1 MKYAPRRTDT
11 VALPED
17 LFRRTMAAAY
27 DLQRHGRLATF
38 PEWLV
43 HVATQAIACDSAVLV
58 RIDPASGGFAIVSSP
73 ATAFA
78 HVDGALAATLHAR
91 DHPFVAQCRR
101 SRSVRAWRLSELEGH
116 EAFTRS
122 ELHAKVYRFLGIEHQ
137 LLLLVASPDA
147 HWRVLVLNRRERDFS
162 GEERLALESLWPHI
176 MLAERRLRR
185 AAHLREGASLEG
197 AADPGSAV
205 IVVAGSGAV
214 IVCSEQARLWLSEYF
229 DAVFLARGVTLP
241 PALRDWVAERLER
254 ERSGRRIRVVRRD
267 PLIVARGDRSLVI
280 ELIVDHGKDQHLV
293 TLEEVALNA
302 PAATLEGLGLTPR
315 EAEVLSWVA
324 QGKTNREVGM
334 ILGSSGRTVQKH
346 LEHIFE
352 KIGVESRTAA
362 ILRAWQASRHA
373 ALGDGGTTRPNSP
386 R

>member
-1 MKYAPRRTDT
+1 MAI
-11 VALPED
+11 PEE
-17 LFRRTMAAAY
+17 LFRRTVAAAY

-38 PEWLV
+38 PDWLV
-43 HVATQAIACDSAVLV
+43 RVLAQAIACDSAALV
-58 RIDPASGGFAIVSSP
+58 RVDPARQDFSIASWPGAQ
-73 ATAFA
+73 FA
-78 HVDGALAATLHAR
+78 HIDHVQVAKLHAQ
-91 DHPFVAQCRR
+91 DHPFVTQCRK
-101 SRSVRAWRLSELEGH
+101 SRSARAWRLAELDERGQF
-116 EAFTRS
+116 ART

-137 LLLLVASPDA
+137 LLMLVASPDA
-147 HWRVLVLNRRERDFS
+147 HWRAVALNRRDADFS
-162 GEERLALESLWPHI
+162 EEERLALESLWPHI

-185 AAHLREGASLEG
+185 LAGPRDAGSIDAS
-197 AADPGSAV
+197 PK
-205 IVVAGSGAV
+205 AGSGVIVITGAGAV
-214 IVCSEQARLWLSEYF
+214 TVCSEQARLWLAEYF

-241 PALRDWVAERLER
+241 EALRRWIAERLER

-267 PLIVARGDRSLVI
+267 PLIVARGERSLVI
-280 ELIVDHGKDQHLV
+280 ELIVDHGKDTHLV
-293 TLEEVALNA
+293 TLEEVTLNA
-302 PAATLEGLGLTPR
+302 PAPTLEALGLTPR

-373 ALGDGGTTRPNSP
+373 ALGDAGVTRPSNP

>member
-1 MKYAPRRTDT
+1 MAI
-11 VALPED
+11 PEE
-17 LFRRTMAAAY
+17 LFRKTVAAAY

-43 HVATQAIACDSAVLV
+43 RVLSQAIACDSAALV
-58 RIDPASGGFAIVSSP
+58 RVDPATLGFSIVSWP
-73 ATAFA
+73 LAPFA
-78 HVDGALAATLHAR
+78 HIEDAQVAKLHAR
-91 DHPFVAQCRR
+91 DHPFVAQCSR
-101 SRSVRAWRLSELEGH
+101 SRSVRAWRLSELDGH
-116 EAFTRS
+116 AKFTQS

-137 LLLLVASPDA
+137 LLMLVASPDA
-147 HWRVLVLNRRERDFS
+147 HWRAVVLNRRERDFS

-176 MLAERRLRR
+176 LLAERRLRR
-185 AAHLREGASLEG
+185 HEAPRAVAPEDRRGE
-197 AADPGSAV
+197 PGTGV
-205 IVVAGSGAV
+205 IVITGSGAV
-214 IVCSEQARLWLSEYF
+214 IVCSEQARLWLAEYF
-229 DAVFLARGVTLP
+229 DAVFFARGVTLP
-241 PALRDWVAERLER
+241 QAVRGWIAERLDR
-254 ERSGRRIRVVRRD
+254 ERLGRRLRVVRRD
-267 PLIVARGDRSLVI
+267 PLIVARGDCSLVI

-302 PAATLEGLGLTPR
+302 PAPTLEALGLTPR

-373 ALGDGGTTRPNSP
+373 ALGRADATRPSNP